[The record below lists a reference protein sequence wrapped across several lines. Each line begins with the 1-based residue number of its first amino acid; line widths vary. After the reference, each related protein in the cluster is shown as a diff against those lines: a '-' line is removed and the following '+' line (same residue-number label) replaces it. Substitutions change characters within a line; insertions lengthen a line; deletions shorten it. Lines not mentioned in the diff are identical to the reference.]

1 MSDFLID
8 KAFEIVSA
16 LIALGAIFLTL
27 KEKKRKVLSYDVLSS
42 TSLIMRDDALSK
54 RLTILFDNDEIKEDV
69 HLVLVKIQ
77 NTGNVPIEL
86 TDFSED
92 LSIDTSGTILV
103 AEVKETTPSNLSV
116 KINEELLTLFGMLN
130 IDPLLLNSK
139 DTIILK
145 LLITSY
151 KNDLTVSTRI
161 SGVEE
166 VTKIKEKG
174 SISTNWIAAFML
186 FFMVVTM
193 GVGIFSLSGL
203 DWQIAWIS
211 PTTLGMI
218 VLYVFCI
225 SLIRYFKR

>member
-1 MSDFLID
+1 LSDFLID

-86 TDFSED
+86 TDFSEK

-116 KINEELLTLFGMLN
+116 KIDEELLTLFGMLN

-174 SISTNWIAAFML
+174 SISSNWIAAFML

-203 DWQIAWIS
+203 DWQMGWIS
-211 PTTLGMI
+211 PTTLGMT
-218 VLYVFCI
+218 VVYVFCI

>member
-1 MSDFLID
+1 
-8 KAFEIVSA
+8 
-16 LIALGAIFLTL
+16 
-27 KEKKRKVLSYDVLSS
+27 
-42 TSLIMRDDALSK
+42 
-54 RLTILFDNDEIKEDV
+54 
-69 HLVLVKIQ
+69 
-77 NTGNVPIEL
+77 
-86 TDFSED
+86 
-92 LSIDTSGTILV
+92 
-103 AEVKETTPSNLSV
+103 V

-174 SISTNWIAAFML
+174 SISSNWITAFML
-186 FFMVVTM
+186 FFMVFTM
-193 GVGIFSLSGL
+193 AVGIFSLSGL
-203 DWQIAWIS
+203 DWQKAWIS
-211 PTTLGMI
+211 PTILGMV